1 MYVVSSN
8 EIKKEIINNIEKG
21 IKKFE
26 EKNIK
31 NKEKNNT
38 KNKITLLIISQG
50 KDQSVLKY
58 KEAIIK
64 RCLSFNID
72 VLDKNFEEKENHID
86 ILDSVKNLKNI
97 NGFIILQPII
107 KNVDIAYLREN
118 MPYTDLDGFKYET
131 MGKILDKDFS
141 NMPQTARACIKFLE
155 HMKIDLS
162 SKDII
167 IANSNNIIGKPLLNY
182 LNAKKAT
189 VTLFNSKTINQEEKI
204 KNADI
209 FISAIGK
216 PNYYNKKYFKDG
228 QILIDVGTSFLDGK
242 MYGDIDYEEIE
253 DMDLTVVKSRNGV
266 GSITTLCLIESLVK
280 SAMLN

>member
-1 MYVVSSN
+1 
-8 EIKKEIINNIEKG
+8 
-21 IKKFE
+21 
-26 EKNIK
+26 
-31 NKEKNNT
+31 
-38 KNKITLLIISQG
+38 
-50 KDQSVLKY
+50 
-58 KEAIIK
+58 
-64 RCLSFNID
+64 
-72 VLDKNFEEKENHID
+72 
-86 ILDSVKNLKNI
+86 
-97 NGFIILQPII
+97 
-107 KNVDIAYLREN
+107 
-118 MPYTDLDGFKYET
+118 
-131 MGKILDKDFS
+131 
-141 NMPQTARACIKFLE
+141 MPQTARACIKFLE
-155 HMKIDLS
+155 HMKIDLN

-182 LNAKKAT
+182 LNAKKST

-228 QILIDVGTSFLDGK
+228 QIIIDVGTSFVDGK
-242 MYGDIDYEEIE
+242 MYGDIDYEDIE